1 MNIDGIE
8 VTFGTSQ
15 RDTAM
20 QGLELLDLLADDE
33 TEPP

>member
-1 MNIDGIE
+1 MIIDGIQ
-8 VTFGTSQ
+8 VTFSTSQ

-20 QGLELLDLLADDE
+20 QGLELLDLLSNDE

>member
-1 MNIDGIE
+1 MVIDGIQ
-8 VTFGTSQ
+8 VAFGTSQ

-20 QGLELLDLLADDE
+20 QGLELLDLLSNDE